1 MRKVHYGWWVLFF
14 SFFSLLTVQ
23 GARLSF
29 GAFIVPWEK
38 SLSTGRGMIS
48 FIGTLS
54 FIVYG
59 LTQPLVGKLID
70 RWGVRRILSYSALIA
85 GIGTLLTVTASTPF
99 ELWLWFGILAS
110 IGFGGASSV
119 AASIAVTNWFN
130 KKRGLALGII
140 TSGFGAGQFFMVP
153 LALGIIQ
160 EKGWEAASLTL
171 GGILVFLAF
180 PLLLLFLRN
189 SPSDMG
195 LQPYGGSPDNQSD
208 IDTKKAKTQGSNPSF
223 WRHRGFW
230 CLILPY
236 FVCGFTT
243 TGLMDTHLVPFAHD
257 HGFSAATTGTAVS
270 LLALFNVMGTLA
282 SGHFADRWSNRW
294 MLVTLYAVR
303 AITVFFLIYIHQP
316 YLLWFFS
323 ILFGL
328 VDFSTVAPTTL
339 LATRYFQSMNVGLVL
354 GWLSFGH
361 QVGSAL
367 GAFIPGWLFD
377 LTGGYAL
384 SFLIATIM
392 LGGAVVLS
400 FLLPQEVQEQK
411 AEQQVVIQ

>member
-1 MRKVHYGWWVLFF
+1 MRKIHYGWWILFF

-29 GAFIVPWEK
+29 GSFIVPWEQ
-38 SLSTGRGMIS
+38 SFSTGRGMIS

-54 FIVYG
+54 FIFYG

-171 GGILVFLAF
+171 GGILVFLTF
-180 PLLLLFLRN
+180 PLLLLFLKNR
-189 SPSDMG
+189 PSDMG
-195 LQPYGGSPDNQSD
+195 LQPYGGSHNNQSD
-208 IDTKKAKTQGSNPSF
+208 IVTKKAKTQGFNLSF

-257 HGFSAATTGTAVS
+257 HGFSSATTGTAVS

-400 FLLPQEVQEQK
+400 FMLPQEVQDRQD
-411 AEQQVVIQ
+411 EQQVVI